1 MEHIGLKTTRL
12 RSLGGEQLILGN
24 SDVINTRI
32 RNLGRMED
40 RRGALKV
47 GVTYDTPRDLLAQIP
62 GWIEEIVAA
71 QEETRFDRCHLS
83 GFADSAIEFDT
94 VFYMT
99 VPSTPG
105 SWTRSRRCCS
115 RSTNG
120 STGTASSSRTRH
132 RSSTR
137 SPRLVDKNPL
147 ESIVWAAVAA
157 GFGPAAH
164 GFGTHT
170 VSLPFRQDLRVRH
183 ARGVT
188 SAGTRPASQSTRMD
202 TTDFSF
208 HTSPIMLLS
217 GTANPA
223 LAQGIA
229 DVLGERLC
237 DVTIKRFADG
247 EIFVRIDENVRGRD
261 VFLIQPTNPPA
272 ENVLELLILLD
283 AAKRASAA
291 RVTAVVPYYGY
302 GRSDRKDQPRVSIAA
317 KLLANLM
324 TAAGAD
330 RVLSIDFHQHQIQG
344 FFDIPVDHL
353 YAAPV
358 FRRYYEMKKLDNLVV
373 VATDVSAAKMARGYA
388 RRLGGDLAI
397 IDKRRPAPNEAEVS
411 NIVGEVEG
419 KHCIVPDDMIDTA
432 GTMVSAIEV
441 LKERGALDIYVLAT
455 HPLFSGRRWSASRW
469 PT

>member
-1 MEHIGLKTTRL
+1 
-12 RSLGGEQLILGN
+12 
-24 SDVINTRI
+24 
-32 RNLGRMED
+32 
-40 RRGALKV
+40 
-47 GVTYDTPRDLLAQIP
+47 
-62 GWIEEIVAA
+62 
-71 QEETRFDRCHLS
+71 
-83 GFADSAIEFDT
+83 
-94 VFYMT
+94 
-99 VPSTPG
+99 
-105 SWTRSRRCCS
+105 
-115 RSTNG
+115 
-120 STGTASSSRTRH
+120 
-132 RSSTR
+132 
-137 SPRLVDKNPL
+137 
-147 ESIVWAAVAA
+147 
-157 GFGPAAH
+157 
-164 GFGTHT
+164 
-170 VSLPFRQDLRVRH
+170 
-183 ARGVT
+183 
-188 SAGTRPASQSTRMD
+188 MD

-223 LAQGIA
+223 LARGIA
-229 DVLGERLC
+229 DVLRERLC

-272 ENVLELLILLD
+272 ENVLELLILID

-302 GRSDRKDQPRVSIAA
+302 GRADRKDQPRVSIAA

-441 LKERGALDIYVLAT
+441 LKERGALDIYVLGT
-455 HPLFSGRRWSASRW
+455 HPLFSGPALERLASADVREITVTDTVPLAPGVREALPNLTVLSVASLLAQAIES
-469 PT
+469 THTNSSVSKLFA